1 MQLPLHKWRLERAG
15 GRAVCCQSIARA
27 IFAQRNANGDERRPA
42 RAPTLSGQRKIMNYL
57 ILFSTA
63 AVAGIYLL
71 IIWECL
77 KHPEW

>member
-1 MQLPLHKWRLERAG
+1 LEAEPFAASRSPEQFLRSETQTAMSAVPPAPLPFPDKG
-15 GRAVCCQSIARA
+15 
-27 IFAQRNANGDERRPA
+27 N
-42 RAPTLSGQRKIMNYL
+42 IMNYL